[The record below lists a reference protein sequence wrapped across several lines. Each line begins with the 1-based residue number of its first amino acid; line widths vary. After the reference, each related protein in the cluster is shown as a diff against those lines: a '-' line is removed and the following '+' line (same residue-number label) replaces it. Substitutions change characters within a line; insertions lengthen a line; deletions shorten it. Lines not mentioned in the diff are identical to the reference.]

1 MSAGKRF
8 LITWLII
15 MVLMS
20 IEFAILPNHV
30 IVKGIALASTSML
43 VVNVMN
49 RLYPSKEKTK

>member
-8 LITWLII
+8 LITSLIV

-20 IEFAILPNHV
+20 IEYAILPNHV
-30 IVKGIALASTSML
+30 IIKGIALGSTSML